1 MAWQRHTWL
10 NRRRSAQVLAVL
22 AFVAAQQARA
32 DDDGQV
38 VTPYVQYSILY
49 DDNLLR
55 LRDPAQAQATLG
67 TTQMSDTVQSKAG
80 GVRFD
85 RMFSRQH
92 IRLDAR
98 LTQNTF
104 DNFRQF
110 DNDQRDLNAYWGWVL
125 GEHLSG
131 DIGYV
136 YSQGLTPFQNLRVL
150 EKNIRTAQTRYATA
164 AWQLHPD
171 WTVRGQYSRFSLGY
185 DLPSLQNNSFSQDIY
200 EMGLDYTARSG
211 SIAGLQVRHTRGNYP
226 EPTLVSG
233 TLINNSFSQDELK
246 ARVSWLYSDKTKLQ
260 FLGGYVRRER
270 DTGGAANFSG
280 LNARLIADWDATA
293 KTAFTM
299 NLYREIG
306 GVSDIDANY
315 ALTNGLSLSTRW
327 RATEKIRVDAG
338 IDYQRRDYNGAA
350 VVTGVTPSGR
360 KDTYK
365 KYSFGVIYA
374 PLRSLSLMAAI
385 YREDS
390 SSNISGYGYVSNG
403 IALTTRYEF

>member
-1 MAWQRHTWL
+1 MAWHRHGWL
-10 NRRRSAQVLAVL
+10 NRRSSAQLLAVL
-22 AFVAAQQARA
+22 ALMASHQARA
-32 DDDGQV
+32 DDDDQV
-38 VTPYVQYSILY
+38 LTPYVQYSLLY

-55 LRDPAQAQATLG
+55 LRDSAQAQATLG
-67 TTQMSDTVQSKAG
+67 TTQMSDYVHSAAG

-110 DNDQRDLNAYWGWVL
+110 NNDQRDLNAYWGWAL
-125 GEHLSG
+125 GEHFSG
-131 DIGYV
+131 DLGYV

-211 SIAGLQVRHTRGNYP
+211 SVAGLQVRHTRGNYP

-233 TLINNSFSQDELK
+233 VEINNSFTQDELK
-246 ARVSWLYSDKTKLQ
+246 TRISWLFSDKTKFQ

-270 DTGGAANFSG
+270 VTGGAANYSG
-280 LNARLIADWDATA
+280 FNARLITDWEASA
-293 KTAFTM
+293 KTAFSM

-315 ALTNGLSLSTRW
+315 ALTDGLSLASRW
-327 RATEKIRVDAG
+327 RVTEKIRLDAA
-338 IDYQRRDYNGAA
+338 IDYQRRNYNGAA
-350 VVTGVTPSGR
+350 VVTGVTPSDR

-365 KYSFGVIYA
+365 KYSFGITYA
-374 PLRSLSLMAAI
+374 PLRSWSLMAAI

-390 SSNISGYGYVSNG
+390 SSNIAGYGYVSNG